1 MGTKLVKT
9 GEFIQ
14 NNKGEILELIN
25 MKVQLVKSIL
35 DYQRVKEENKTI
47 RKTLKVKREEIEA
60 NKIIELDRM
69 KTSLEQTKI
78 EYQSLMQERE
88 YEHKKTMEKLEIIK
102 TQLKNGNE
110 LIKEFIQANKN
121 EEIISQFYKFQIEI
135 MKILKEI

>member
-35 DYQRVKEENKTI
+35 DYQKVKEENKTI
-47 RKTLKVKREEIEA
+47 RKSLKVKREEIEA